1 MEALA
6 TYQQVRQHLKGTR
19 LRRKVDAKGGG
30 KRARP
35 KGGRP
40 FGQPAGKGK
49 KGSQQTCEARR
60 VHVQQLKLRTRCR
73 ASRTLVE
80 GMPKK
85 AADLVKPAGRFFDR
99 PVQHKLLLVGRLA
112 HMRRKGHLLHLRTGP
127 GDL

>member
-73 ASRTLVE
+73 ACGQVGHWSKECRKRPLTSSSQQ
-80 GMPKK
+80 G
-85 AADLVKPAGRFFDR
+85 ASSTGRSSTSFYWSGDSPTCAERATFFTF
-99 PVQHKLLLVGRLA
+99 G
-112 HMRRKGHLLHLRTGP
+112 
-127 GDL
+127 